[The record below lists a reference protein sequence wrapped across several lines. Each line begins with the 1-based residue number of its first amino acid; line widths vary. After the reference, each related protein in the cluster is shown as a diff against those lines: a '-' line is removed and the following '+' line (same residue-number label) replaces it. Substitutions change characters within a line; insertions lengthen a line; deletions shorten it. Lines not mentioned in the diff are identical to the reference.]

1 MNAQAKEKQR
11 FNMENVFTV
20 RSDKLKELRVVVQS
34 WKESSAVIGGAAQFQ
49 LVVDANIILG
59 DLIWLVSKRTN
70 DSAKTQL
77 METIEAETVDI
88 YAPPIFFDE
97 VEEKIPLL
105 ATEKGLDISL
115 LYEHWAIYK
124 TKIKLSSP
132 DPDKVQVLRG
142 GKDPDDAEY
151 IALEQT
157 IGASGVISKNH
168 DIRLM
173 GGNQI
178 SITCITHLR
187 NYSRSTSIELNI
199 KVNGVMFANVSVA
212 TIRGLFAGSK
222 ALLDG
227 IAKAPDWVKFALFAG
242 GVFVVL
248 HPGARAA
255 VASGLKTVLQGIGE
269 ATPTII
275 ALIAEAAVLAEKHKT
290 EAQGHLEKA
299 MKELERDNL
308 AEITRQVQPMRIK
321 AEQAGVAAKP
331 RKNSV
336 GDKLSPVG
344 IAPSSMSKE
353 S

>member
-1 MNAQAKEKQR
+1 MSTIVQEKKR
-11 FNMENVFTV
+11 FNIEDIFTV
-20 RSDKLKELRVVVQS
+20 HSDKLKELRVVARS
-34 WKESSAVIGGAAQFQ
+34 WKESSAIIGGAAQFQ

-115 LYEHWAIYK
+115 MYEHWAIYK

-132 DPDKVQVLRG
+132 DSDKVQVLRG

-199 KVNGVMFANVSVA
+199 KVNGVMFANVSIA
-212 TIRGLFAGSK
+212 TIRGLFEGSK
-222 ALLDG
+222 ALINA
-227 IAKAPDWVKFALFAG
+227 IAKAPDWFKFALLLG
-242 GVFVVL
+242 GAFVVL

-255 VASGLKTVLQGIGE
+255 VANSLKTVLRGIGE

-275 ALIAEAAVLAEKHKT
+275 ALIAEAAVLAEKHKA
-290 EAQGHLEKA
+290 EAQGHLDKA
-299 MKELERDNL
+299 MAELGKNEM
-308 AEITRQVQPMRIK
+308 ATQP
-321 AEQAGVAAKP
+321 Q
-331 RKNSV
+331 
-336 GDKLSPVG
+336 
-344 IAPSSMSKE
+344 
-353 S
+353 

>member
-1 MNAQAKEKQR
+1 MNTQVQEKQR

-20 RSDKLKELRVVVQS
+20 RSDKLKELRTVVQS

-70 DSAKTQL
+70 ESSKTQL
-77 METIEAETVDI
+77 METIEAETIDI

-105 ATEKGLDISL
+105 AIEKGLDINL
-115 LYEHWAIYK
+115 MYEHWAIYK

-132 DPDKVQVLRG
+132 DLDKVQVLRG
-142 GKDPDDAEY
+142 GKDPYDAEY

-178 SITCITHLR
+178 SITCVTHLR

-199 KVNGVMFANVSVA
+199 KVKGVMFANVSVA

-222 ALLDG
+222 ALIDG
-227 IAKAPDWVKFALFAG
+227 IAKAPDWVKFALLAG
-242 GVFVVL
+242 GAFIAL
-248 HPGARAA
+248 HPGARAS
-255 VASGLKTVLQGIGE
+255 VARGLKTVLAGIGE
-269 ATPTII
+269 ATPAVI
-275 ALIAEAAVLAEKHKT
+275 ALIAEAIVLAEKHKT
-290 EAQGHLEKA
+290 VAQAHLDMA
-299 MKELERDNL
+299 MKELERDKP
-308 AEITRQVQPMRIK
+308 AEITQQVLPMRIK
-321 AEQAGVAAKP
+321 AERETQSAKP
-331 RKNSV
+331 KLPNATRKS
-336 GDKLSPVG
+336 L
-344 IAPSSMSKE
+344 
-353 S
+353 